1 MRIIEEQ
8 IQGQQT
14 FDGAGVDLTR
24 VLSQQTVYDFD
35 PILMLDAFDSTDPE
49 SYKAGF
55 PEHPHRGIE
64 AISYVISGEMHHKDS
79 LGNEDTLHDGDLQ
92 WMTAGSGVKHSER
105 FGSCERLLGV
115 QVWLNL
121 PQADKM
127 CDPVYHHIA
136 ADAIPVVNGEGTSVR
151 VLAGRYGDAAGFQ
164 GAHLPL
170 DYFDVSLEPGAA
182 LEIPTD
188 PERMTMVFTLVGDTL
203 IDGTTVAAKTAARL
217 SKGDSFVA
225 AAPAPAEDT
234 VRLLV
239 LSAPALEEPIV
250 WHGPI
255 VMNSLADI
263 AKASAELRNDKFL
276 KADITYDK

>member
-136 ADAIPVVNGEGTSVR
+136 ASAIPVASGEGSSVR

-164 GAHLPL
+164 GQHLPL
-170 DYFDVSLEPGAA
+170 DLFDVTLDAGAT
-182 LEIPTD
+182 LTIPTD
-188 PERMTMVFTLVGDTL
+188 PARMTMVFTLDGDAL
-203 IDGTTVAAKTAARL
+203 VEGQTVAAKTAARL
-217 SKGDSFVA
+217 SQGETLTV
-225 AAPAPAEDT
+225 AAPADAAA
-234 VRLLV
+234 RLLV
-239 LSAPALEEPIV
+239 LSAPALEESIV

-263 AKASAELRNDKFL
+263 AKASAELRNGKFL
-276 KADITYDK
+276 KTDIVYDK

>member
-188 PERMTMVFTLVGDTL
+188 PERMTMVFTLVGDAL

-217 SKGDSFVA
+217 SQGEA
-225 AAPAPAEDT
+225 LALAAPADAAA
-234 VRLLV
+234 RLLV